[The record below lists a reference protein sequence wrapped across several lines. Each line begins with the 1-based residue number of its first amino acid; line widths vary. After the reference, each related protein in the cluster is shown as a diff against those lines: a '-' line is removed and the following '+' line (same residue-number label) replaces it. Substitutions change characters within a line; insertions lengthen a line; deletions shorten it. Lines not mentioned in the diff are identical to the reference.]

1 MSEAASQDDRTM
13 AMISHLSG
21 IVAGFI
27 GPLVVWLI
35 NKDKTDK
42 AWLNDQAK
50 EALNFQITMII
61 GWLIAG
67 VLTMVLI
74 GMLLVPVLFLANIIL
89 CIMAGMKAN
98 EGVSYRYPLRAP
110 PDQVIRGRR
119 AGQLA
124 RATANPARTR
134 KASEASPIGDSA
146 VSHLRS
152 QGRELPARSLHA
164 EQARIG
170 VLALRLVLA
179 GGLAELRRR
188 RLRCRGRS
196 SRIWKARPRARA

>member
-1 MSEAASQDDRTM
+1 MSEAATQDDRTM

-35 NKDKTDK
+35 NKDKPEK
-42 AWLNDQAK
+42 VWLNDQAK

-74 GMLLVPVLFLANIIL
+74 GMLLIPILFLANIIL

-98 EGVSYRYPLRAP
+98 EGVSYRYPFA
-110 PDQVIRGRR
+110 IR
-119 AGQLA
+119 LI
-124 RATANPARTR
+124 
-134 KASEASPIGDSA
+134 K
-146 VSHLRS
+146 
-152 QGRELPARSLHA
+152 
-164 EQARIG
+164 
-170 VLALRLVLA
+170 
-179 GGLAELRRR
+179 
-188 RLRCRGRS
+188 
-196 SRIWKARPRARA
+196 